1 MELRRGHTYIMGS
14 PTGTLYVGVTSDI
27 YIRVLQHNDGTFE
40 GFSRDY
46 GCTRLL
52 YYETHETISRAI
64 AREKQLKGWRR
75 DKKLALVCTLNP
87 EFKDLS
93 AQWGWKTITSH
104 ERMNPAE

>member
-1 MELRRGHTYIMGS
+1 MGS
-14 PTGTLYVGVTSDI
+14 PTGAFYVGVTSDI
-27 YIRVLQHNDGTFE
+27 YIRVLQHKDGTFE

-75 DKKLALVCTLNP
+75 DKKLALIRTLNP

-93 AQWGWKTITSH
+93 AQWGWKTITSY
-104 ERMNPAE
+104 ERTNPAE